1 MKKLRI
7 TIDAK
12 GEVSVQV
19 EGALGAS
26 CLGATEFLEAALGG
40 EVKARELTA
49 DYYAP
54 AEVEGETKV
63 GS

>member
-1 MKKLRI
+1 MKKLKI

-19 EGALGAS
+19 VGIAGAS

-40 EVKARELTA
+40 KVETRELTA
-49 DYYAP
+49 DYYATT
-54 AEVEGETKV
+54 VEGESVVKT
-63 GS
+63 G